1 MIARL
6 WVLVVGLEH
15 VADIKPLGLKCGSK
29 WFFAG
34 VVDMFDLTQ
43 LLDAGVVVVWRRRL
57 ATRPCR
63 SRTTH
68 QDRHASRHVCRFW
81 GFLGVMTRMSIHSV
95 VAPLLAASLLTDTC
109 RLTAGPGTREDLVA
123 ATAPVVA
130 YIAPAS
136 AVFTSPAPL
145 VVSAVELIQDDP
157 QRSAETQAGVGRRR
171 SA

>member
-57 ATRPCR
+57 ATRPSSLEDHSPRQACFKTR
-63 SRTTH
+63 LS
-68 QDRHASRHVCRFW
+68 
-81 GFLGVMTRMSIHSV
+81 GFGLSGVMTRMSPIHSV

-109 RLTAGPGTREDLVA
+109 RLTVGPGTREDLVA

-136 AVFTSPAPL
+136 AVFTSPAPW
-145 VVSAVELIQDDP
+145 S
-157 QRSAETQAGVGRRR
+157 
-171 SA
+171 